1 MAREPS
7 SSKAAGSI
15 QRAII
20 IVVDSMG
27 IGELPDAGRYGD
39 LGSNT
44 LANTASFV
52 GGLDLPNLA
61 ALGLGNICDIRGID
75 PAQPPMASYGKMAER
90 SAGKDSTTG
99 HWELMGLYLTEP
111 FPTYPS
117 GFPTELMEAFETAI
131 DRSAIGNK
139 PASGTEIVKE
149 LGQEHMKT
157 GSPIVYTSADS
168 VFQIAAHE
176 AVIAPDE
183 LYRICRVARRILTGK
198 HNVARVIARP
208 FNGKPGS
215 FMRTE
220 RRKDFSLEPPGKTI
234 LDFALENKI
243 PVKGIGKIGELFSF
257 RGLTSSVHTD
267 NNMHGMDKLIDSL
280 RADPEGIIFINLVDF
295 DMLWGHRNDAPGY
308 AKGLA
313 DFDLRLKEVLEML
326 GKQDVLIIT
335 ADHGCDPTTPS
346 TDHSREYVPILAYGK
361 SLAAVD
367 LGTRQ
372 TFADVGKTIAG
383 LLHFDAPVHG
393 KSFALDL
400 LKKGIERDGI

>member
-7 SSKAAGSI
+7 SSKAARFI
-15 QRAII
+15 QRVII

-44 LANTASFV
+44 LANTASLI

-61 ALGLGNICDIRGID
+61 ALGLGNISDIRGID
-75 PAQPPMASYGKMAER
+75 PAQPPLASYGKMAER
-90 SAGKDSTTG
+90 SPGKDSTTG

-117 GFPTELMEAFETAI
+117 GFPTEVMEAFETAI

-139 PASGTEIVKE
+139 PASGTEIIKE

-183 LYRICRVARRILTGK
+183 LYQICRVARRILTGK
-198 HNVARVIARP
+198 HSVARVIARP

-295 DMLWGHRNDAPGY
+295 DMLWGHRNDASGY

-313 DFDLRLKEVLEML
+313 DFDLRLRAVLEML

-372 TFADVGKTIAG
+372 TFADVGKTVAD
-383 LLHFDAPVHG
+383 LLQFDAPVHG

-400 LKKGIERDGI
+400 LKKE